1 MKKVQNILVGFLV
14 SFIGSIPLGYLNLT
28 GLEIYEESGLTNLVF
43 FLLGV
48 LSIEVFVIYYTL
60 IFAEQLVQNRTLIKF
75 IDFFGIAFM
84 LFLACLFYAN
94 INKKWNFYANANE
107 YMMYSPFVLGMI
119 LNCLNFLQIPFWT
132 SWNLYLVNTKY
143 IVVERML
150 KFYYIAGTFIG
161 IFLGMLSFII
171 IVRSIFQKNHQF
183 LKIVPVLIPLFFIV
197 LGGVQA
203 IKVYKKYF
211 KSNAYEI

>member
-1 MKKVQNILVGFLV
+1 MKKIQNILAGFLV

-28 GLEIYEESGLTNLVF
+28 GLEIYEQSGLVDLIF

-48 LSIEVFVIYYTL
+48 LSIEIFVIYYTL
-60 IFAEQLVQNRTLIKF
+60 IFAEQLIQNRKLIKF
-75 IDFFGIAFM
+75 IDFFGILFM
-84 LFLACLFYAN
+84 FFLAAIFFAN

-107 YMMYSPFVLGMI
+107 YMMYSPFVFGML

-132 SWNLYLVNTKY
+132 SWNLYLINTKY
-143 IVVERML
+143 IIVERKL

-161 IFLGMLSFII
+161 VFLGMLSFII
-171 IVRSIFQKNHQF
+171 IVQKVFQKNHQF
-183 LKIVPVLIPLFFIV
+183 SQIIPVLIPVFFIIM
-197 LGGVQA
+197 GGIQA